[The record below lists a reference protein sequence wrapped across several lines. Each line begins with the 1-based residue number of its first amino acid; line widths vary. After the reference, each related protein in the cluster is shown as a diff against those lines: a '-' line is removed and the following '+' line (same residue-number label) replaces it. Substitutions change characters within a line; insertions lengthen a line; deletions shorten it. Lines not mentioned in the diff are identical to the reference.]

1 MSLAG
6 WATIAAVAV
15 GVQVGAATTVSRFVV
30 GSLEPATLALLR
42 YAIAVACLIPFVG
55 IGFVHRIRAPH
66 RWPVALLGIGQFAL
80 FIYLLNWG
88 LQRINSAEAS
98 LLLATMPLFAMLF
111 AVLRGLE
118 RLNIARLLGVV
129 LTILGIAVMVVGKL
143 MTQQRADYAWL
154 GDIAVLLGA
163 ALGGFC
169 SVLYRPYL
177 RENSATD
184 VGLLAMSASVLV
196 LAIAAIAEDSIG
208 RVLHLSA
215 KQWAAIG
222 FIGLSS
228 AIGYVLW
235 LFALAH
241 ADSSKVTAFLAL
253 SPVTALLLGASVFGE
268 PVLISI
274 LVGGAFVIIGLLVS
288 SLAMSRH
295 QESTK
300 PV

>member
-30 GSLEPATLALLR
+30 GSLEPAT
-42 YAIAVACLIPFVG
+42 
-55 IGFVHRIRAPH
+55 
-66 RWPVALLGIGQFAL
+66 
-80 FIYLLNWG
+80 
-88 LQRINSAEAS
+88 
-98 LLLATMPLFAMLF
+98 F

-129 LTILGIAVMVVGKL
+129 LTILGVAVMVVGKL

-295 QESTK
+295 QASTK

>member
-1 MSLAG
+1 
-6 WATIAAVAV
+6 
-15 GVQVGAATTVSRFVV
+15 
-30 GSLEPATLALLR
+30 
-42 YAIAVACLIPFVG
+42 
-55 IGFVHRIRAPH
+55 
-66 RWPVALLGIGQFAL
+66 
-80 FIYLLNWG
+80 
-88 LQRINSAEAS
+88 
-98 LLLATMPLFAMLF
+98 
-111 AVLRGLE
+111 
-118 RLNIARLLGVV
+118 
-129 LTILGIAVMVVGKL
+129 MVCPEHKIS
-143 MTQQRADYAWL
+143 D
-154 GDIAVLLGA
+154 
-163 ALGGFC
+163 
-169 SVLYRPYL
+169 RP
-177 RENSATD
+177 
-184 VGLLAMSASVLV
+184 

-208 RVLHLSA
+208 HVLHLSA